1 MAAAPLVTQTAIS
14 YSRCKEKLQIVAR
27 RLPSLNALRAFE
39 AAARNESFTLAAQ
52 ELFVTHAAI
61 SRHMRELEEWLG
73 VALFHRTGRGVRLTE
88 AGMRYAGELTPLFD
102 GFAQAT
108 RDIMAAGGLRSLRVS
123 VEPSI
128 ASRWL
133 VPRLGRF
140 NELYPEIEL
149 SVDPEDRLIDFHA
162 GEADLGIRY
171 GPGNW
176 SGVEGVKLSD
186 VEVFPVCSPKLIAG
200 RTGLAPRELADY
212 HLLHEQRKEWWND
225 WLSAAKVDGVEG
237 WRGTMFQNHLA
248 IEAAEAG
255 QGFALGDQI
264 LCTDSLLEGRL
275 VRPFGI
281 DIREPF
287 SYYIVRAK
295 GSKEQPAGRAFREW
309 LMVEMAET
317 NRRFTQIKTQE
328 RLNP

>member
-1 MAAAPLVTQTAIS
+1 MNMP
-14 YSRCKEKLQIVAR
+14 R

-61 SRHMRELEEWLG
+61 SRHMRDLEEWLG
-73 VALFHRTGRGVRLTE
+73 VELFNRTGRGVALTE
-88 AGMRYAGELTPLFD
+88 AGSRYGRELTPLFD
-102 GFAQAT
+102 RFALAT
-108 RDIMAAGGLRSLRVS
+108 RDVMTVGKIRTLKVS

-140 NELYPEIEL
+140 NELHPDIEL
-149 SVDPEDRLIDFHA
+149 SVDPENRLVDFHTDQ
-162 GEADLGIRY
+162 ADLGIRY

-176 SGVEGVKLSD
+176 AEVEAEKLSD
-186 VEVFPVCSPKLIAG
+186 VEVFPVCSPKLIVG
-200 RTGLAPRELADY
+200 RPDLNPQDLADFN
-212 HLLHEQRKEWWND
+212 LLHEQRKEWWND
-225 WLSAAKVDGVEG
+225 WLAAAKVDGVEG
-237 WRGTMFQNHLA
+237 WRGTTFQNHLA

-264 LCTDSLLEGRL
+264 LCTDSIVDGWLA
-275 VRPFGI
+275 RPFDI
-281 DIREPF
+281 DIREAF

-295 GSKEQPAGRAFREW
+295 GTKETPPARAFREW
-309 LMVEMAET
+309 LLSEMTGT
-317 NRRFTQIKTQE
+317 NRRFLQLK
-328 RLNP
+328 NSK